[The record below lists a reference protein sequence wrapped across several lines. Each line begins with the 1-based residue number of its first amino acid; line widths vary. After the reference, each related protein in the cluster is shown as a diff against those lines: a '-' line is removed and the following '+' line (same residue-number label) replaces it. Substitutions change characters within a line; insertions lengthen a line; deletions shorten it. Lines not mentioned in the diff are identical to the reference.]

1 MKSRTPGEKIDRNLE
16 LRYPVRVSNND
27 ILNHNSLFYCPG
39 NHLLAKDAMT
49 TACKYQLVLAIH
61 DLHKVAVSVR

>member
-16 LRYPVRVSNND
+16 LRYPVRVSNID
-27 ILNHNSLFYCPG
+27 ILNLSLFYCPG